1 MSRFIHP
8 DTAYPEGYRG
18 IYKGIYGGIFRES
31 IGRAVYTDVWV
42 PYTSTSAN
50 KIDAHVCI

>member
-1 MSRFIHP
+1 MLRFIHP

-42 PYTSTSAN
+42 PYTITSAN
-50 KIDAHVCI
+50 KIDFPT